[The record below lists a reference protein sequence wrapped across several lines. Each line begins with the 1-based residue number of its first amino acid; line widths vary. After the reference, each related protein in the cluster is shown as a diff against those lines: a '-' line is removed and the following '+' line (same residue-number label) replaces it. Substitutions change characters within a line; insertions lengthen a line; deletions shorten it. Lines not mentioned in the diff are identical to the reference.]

1 MISEGFNYLK
11 QKTSKF
17 IAGSSKSR
25 FGFRSFTMPRVTSI
39 SRIIPKRA
47 FPQQIFQKTTPT
59 PEDDSISSS
68 KKDVSA
74 VGRVVLDLVNIT
86 DNLDKIREV
95 IEQDYKNSKE
105 QNKKEV
111 EEYRKRIANRGR
123 IVGKRELGDK
133 KEDLTGIIKKYAGS
147 FFSGVGGGIRSL
159 SALNLFNAILEQDF
173 GKALSALLGIG
184 VTYLPAIGAGVGAG
198 IAKGLAKKLFGS
210 GAKPQSISK
219 SPLKPQ
225 GIGAMSRIKKFAA
238 PAALIGGGLALGSGI
253 FSPSDEDEQQQRLRS
268 LTEEQKGL
276 VDPSNL
282 VPITQDDLKKFE
294 NLNKKFE
301 QALDFLIKRQ
311 KEEEQ
316 KTSTPSSGGGPSPT
330 PSPQPT
336 PQNVVPTGGTVD
348 IGGGISYYGPG
359 FAGRRT
365 ASGTVFNPDEMTA
378 AHRTLPFGTLLRV
391 TNNDTGKSVVVKV
404 TDRGPFVDNRS
415 LDLSEGA
422 MRSLGGIGTGVLKN
436 ATIEVVKSA
445 ESSNQLKASP
455 STITPRS
462 TPPRQLPP
470 PASRS
475 SSTLPPTSTPTSS
488 NPTTTSTV
496 TENDIVPPVETSY
509 SDNIFTLYSKLT
521 YQIV

>member
-25 FGFRSFTMPRVTSI
+25 FGFSSFTMPRVTSI

-47 FPQQIFQKTTPT
+47 FPQQIFQKTNSE
-59 PEDDSISSS
+59 PEDNSISSS
-68 KKDVSA
+68 RKDVS
-74 VGRVVLDLVNIT
+74 VIGRVVLDLVNIT

-123 IVGKRELGDK
+123 IVGKKELGDK
-133 KEDLTGIIKKYAGS
+133 KEDLTGIVKKYAGS

-159 SALNLFNAILEQDF
+159 AALNLFNAILEQDF

-184 VTYLPAIGAGVGAG
+184 VTYLPAIGAGIGAG
-198 IAKGLAKKLFGS
+198 IAKGLTKKLFGS
-210 GAKPQSISK
+210 RNIQSASK
-219 SPLKPQ
+219 SPMSPR
-225 GIGAMSRIKKFAA
+225 GIGSMSRLKKFAA

-253 FSPSDEDEQQQRLRS
+253 FGGGSDEDDQQQRLRS

-276 VDPSNL
+276 TDPSNL
-282 VPITQDDLKKFE
+282 VPIPQDDLKRFE
-294 NLNKKFE
+294 KLNKKFE
-301 QALDFLIKRQ
+301 EALDFLIKRQ
-311 KEEEQ
+311 KDEDQ
-316 KTSTPSSGGGPSPT
+316 KISISSSGGGGPSPT
-330 PSPQPT
+330 PTTPT
-336 PQNVVPTGGTVD
+336 PQNVVPTGSSVD
-348 IGGGISYYGPG
+348 VGGGISYYGPG

-365 ASGTVFNPDEMTA
+365 ASGTVFNPEEMTA

-422 MRSLGGIGTGVLKN
+422 MRSIGGISSGVLKN
-436 ATIEVVKSA
+436 ATIEVVKSSERA
-445 ESSNQLKASP
+445 NQQNVTP
-455 STITPRS
+455 STVSPRS

-470 PASRS
+470 PRQKPSPV
-475 SSTLPPTSTPTSS
+475 LPPTVTPTSS
-488 NPTTTSTV
+488 RPTSTSTV
-496 TENDIVPPVETSY
+496 TENDVVPSFETSY